1 MLSIMIFYGSSSR
14 DVRIESPEK
23 RKELDVQR
31 TGFFRFRETGSHPGH
46 VTANQRK
53 LLTLQLSGGISD
65 GLSGGIF
72 VNTGSIV
79 EEGRNAVHI
88 LRNSFVQRKQFGK
101 SVLRKMTVLTAF
113 VVDERI
119 HDVARGGGGGAN
131 GFVDGLQVLPSKGF
145 RRGEI
150 LLDEGG

>member
-1 MLSIMIFYGSSSR
+1 MIFYGSSGY
-14 DVRIESPEK
+14 DVGIEPSEK
-23 RKELDVQR
+23 RKEFNVQC
-31 TGFFRFRETGSHPGH
+31 TGLFGFREADSHSCH

-53 LLTLQLSGGISD
+53 FLTFQLPSGAFD
-65 GLSGGIF
+65 GFSCDLS
-72 VNTGSIV
+72 V
-79 EEGRNAVHI
+79 AVGCVVKEDCHALHI
-88 LRNSFVQRKQFGK
+88 LRNGSVQRKQFGK

-119 HDVARGGGGGAN
+119 HDVACGSGGGAD

-150 LLDEGG
+150 LLNEGG